1 MTAKPL
7 RKGPQYI
14 IIIIII
20 ILGLCYHFSPFNG
33 GSPPW
38 IASTD
43 VCLGPILSRWFPG
56 ADWGH
61 LSILFSVFLVVLT
74 ISLGTQDVALMV
86 HLLSWSLATW
96 PAHRCFDCLM
106 WSMMS
111 VTPVCC
117 QIQVLCLWSRRVM
130 PSIILSIFLCAT
142 ASASIWVVVNAQV
155 SLPYVITGS
164 TYSLNTFSLISML
177 ALRLLMMLSTLLKAV
192 HPNIDG
198 HSIWSLE
205 MSYNYRM
212 LLKVAFIT

>member
-1 MTAKPL
+1 MYTEIRYVTIVKMYFQYRSVYL
-7 RKGPQYI
+7 RHVNDLTCLPTFILFRLNISLRLVNTRQRRPI
-14 IIIIII
+14 IEGLPSSLRGNFIIIII
-20 ILGLCYHFSPFNG
+20 ILGLCYHFSPLWRNP
-33 GSPPW
+33 SW

-74 ISLGTQDVALMV
+74 HLRGTQDVALMV

-117 QIQVLCLWSRRVM
+117 LDPGVM
-130 PSIILSIFLCAT
+130 
-142 ASASIWVVVNAQV
+142 
-155 SLPYVITGS
+155 SLV
-164 TYSLNTFSLISML
+164 
-177 ALRLLMMLSTLLKAV
+177 A
-192 HPNIDG
+192 
-198 HSIWSLE
+198 
-205 MSYNYRM
+205 
-212 LLKVAFIT
+212 KVWCPA